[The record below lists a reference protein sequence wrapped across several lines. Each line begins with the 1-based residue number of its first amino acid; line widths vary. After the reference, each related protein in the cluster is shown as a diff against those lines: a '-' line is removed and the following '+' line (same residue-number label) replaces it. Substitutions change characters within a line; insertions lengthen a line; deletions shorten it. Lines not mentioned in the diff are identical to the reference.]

1 MVSNAHFPAP
11 LARPLLPLA
20 REFFRQMTRFFAAFA
35 AATAC
40 AILLSAPAEDAQAQ
54 AACPANSFRANSGNC
69 ECYPN
74 WGGGAH
80 NTTGAPNACQ
90 CRTFESY
97 YQLPG
102 AASPECVPNGFLDRF
117 KSAMEQCDSR
127 GWNVRRD
134 SNQIYHCQVRNLSNQ
149 NAFASANECALNA
162 PPDSYYPCHA
172 IFGNPPVF
180 PFTEILRS
188 EGTTFNYCPSGTLP
202 VSHNNRSTCIP
213 AEAANYFRV
222 CAARGWTPH
231 GPTSA
236 GQTTYECAV
245 PFRDG
250 ATNRDYSRCRIA
262 GPPGGIW
269 CRDVFGAPYFPQK
282 PDEGSPRYYYNCPNG
297 ELEDRSGC
305 ANLCGNGIR
314 LAPDETGLNRCAPCL
329 SGVAQD
335 GECAP
340 CPAGTAAT
348 SNRSECIICPAGM
361 TPSTDGEQCVA
372 CPAGT
377 FSTSDNLE
385 CRACPQGTIP
395 NDGRTGCLNPSAIEC
410 PAGQAPNNA
419 NTACVDIV
427 CPTGQQLNAAQTDCE
442 CPSGTVSTPDN
453 SECASETVAAYRA
466 LCEAAGWTTQD
477 RGRGLGAIYG
487 GEVYEVCNIR
497 SRDGNANFTRQYCV
511 MHSADALGRET
522 DAYLEPQWGTNSHT
536 RRDIRC
542 EEVFP
547 NWKTDGFPSRVGG
560 FSAFLYNCPD
570 GKQPSARNGA
580 PANCTC
586 AGVTTGQCGAEI
598 RECKRRAAAA
608 GVSENAAFA
617 SGLNSR
623 LLCQNYANNTH
634 IPGFENDFTPLGS
647 CVIGENCQAAFDET
661 PFPCLTGYAN
671 EDNSACESCPTN
683 WRRKFD
689 DDNDR
694 WICERS
700 KVDREESGPLRKGQT
715 SSNDGICTIAGW
727 NAEDLDTTVGR
738 IWGCRIPLW
747 EMDQAKFLQ
756 GELAGTQYDG
766 CVVHDQPLW
775 QSCGGRTR
783 THNGRTYLCD
793 CDDAEDATGDW
804 RTHGL
809 PIDLDGPGGAQLPL
823 LFTFNCPGS
832 LEPADYTGREH
843 QKICACPREGSSVE
857 SGECESERDDCRDLG
872 GRIVPGAH
880 LQEYCEGY
888 HADGTGRCVIGWG
901 TDAPNSCKTQLPPVC
916 DAGYVRNATETEC
929 VVENHAVECVARGGR
944 VEGDECFGFN
954 VDGEGRCFVGR
965 GGKNSANCQIAL
977 AEERRE
983 GADACPEHHII
994 SSDNLGCVE
1003 CQTHFTST
1011 NDHKVCVLRPPVE
1024 ADYAETVSPT
1034 HKCSQNG
1041 YYDDDGVFVVTS
1053 IQCTPKSGDEQ
1064 VIAQQ
1069 TCELAGWTFQL
1080 LSDGHATFE
1089 HWRCI
1094 SNRIWDAQTG
1104 DNVRYCVLG
1113 PDSYISG
1120 HLRESGQTTCAEL
1133 HPNWKT
1139 QGLPRRV
1146 NNRPADATLNCPAH
1160 REVADPLG
1168 RYLPGYCK
1176 CDPGETEGI
1185 CAEHRTECAR
1195 RQGQI
1200 VYDESNHLEELCV
1213 GYEAN
1218 GGGECVI
1225 GATDDE
1231 YRYASDA
1238 NRHEDARNA
1247 ETCEDVFAREP
1258 PPCPPDQY
1266 AATNSAR
1273 ECAST
1278 NAQGV
1283 CTTYETVA
1291 VHSCETC
1298 PDGQIPNHD
1307 RDGCV
1312 TDDIE
1317 AHIAECEYRTGVSRQ
1332 NFRSDFRGERLGGAL
1347 AAEDL
1352 LCENYAGESAGLCRL
1367 GPSDSPDSCHA
1378 AFRSQGVRRPCP
1390 VGSASF
1396 GWNACRQCL
1405 EGYVNNPDGDRCVLE
1420 GALAAQTT
1428 QCEDERSARTF
1439 TRQRAAANGRE
1450 VTDHYCADF
1459 LPAGG
1464 GECRMGD
1471 TDYERAGTCAKF
1483 FREYAPACRVG
1494 FHWNSDSA
1502 ECEACPAGEVADES
1516 GHSCE
1521 AATPRAL
1528 CEAGGWIYEN
1538 IAAEPDDPAKEVCRL
1553 PLRNHSTGAEW
1564 DECVARL
1571 GKDAEL
1577 ATDELRCKTAF
1588 PQWPSSGFPARQAGT
1603 TVTFVFSCP
1612 SDAPLHSSREYCRGH
1627 SGHCAAQGGTE
1638 TGGNCAGTF
1647 PDTPCALGAECVAPL
1662 DFRETCEQH
1671 GGTVSA
1677 SPPHSQCEGLP
1688 NGNCDYG
1695 DDCDAEFARLLT
1707 GDDDEC
1713 AENYETE
1720 NGRCVP
1726 ATAAE
1731 VERLRELCRSAGWR
1745 RVNYGDETDR
1755 YDACSL
1761 PLRDAISGE
1770 TPGEY
1775 VVRGERLSYCVTNRD
1790 IDLREGDIP
1799 CETVF
1804 PDWRTAGFPQ
1814 SEGDD
1819 DERVFIYNC
1828 PGGLSSDATRQY
1840 CPGSDADCEARGWTA
1855 ENGEC
1860 SGAFP
1865 ASPCETGA
1873 GLACLTNFA
1882 AGEKCESVGG
1892 TPTPTH
1898 CLGVGGVG
1906 CAFGAD
1912 CDAAYENH
1920 ELGCPRNRRLA
1931 EQRCVLAT
1939 DREVLPCRAQGGS
1952 LGAEWDAEAEDWVA
1966 LCVFP
1971 PSPFGGARATCRL
1984 SDCDAA
1990 YAAYASAPTCPE
2002 GQALQTGS
2010 YVCGCPPGMQ
2020 EFDLGN
2026 GPECLVPFDCSGT
2039 GLENDIPNAQNNGCE
2054 CPSELP
2060 YRGFYSDRC
2069 VSSCAAEHIAI
2080 DGVCSPQCQEDEFRN
2095 QNGTCECKRF

>member
-1 MVSNAHFPAP
+1 MKSNAPFPFQFARAVSRR
-11 LARPLLPLA
+11 LARFCA
-20 REFFRQMTRFFAAFA
+20 MIAAVA
-35 AATAC
+35 AC
-40 AILLSAPAEDAQAQ
+40 AVMLSAPTEQAQAQ

-80 NTTGAPNACQ
+80 NTAGAPNACQ

-102 AASPECVPNGFLDRF
+102 AATPECVPNGFLDRF

-134 SNQIYHCQVRNLSNQ
+134 SNQIYHCQVRNLANQ
-149 NAFASANECALNA
+149 NAFAASNECALNA

-202 VSHNNRSTCIP
+202 VSHDNRSTCIP
-213 AEAANYFRV
+213 ADAANYFRI
-222 CAARGWTPH
+222 CAARGWTPY
-231 GPTSA
+231 GPTAA
-236 GQTTYECAV
+236 GQNTYGCNI

-250 ATNRDYSRCRIA
+250 ATNNDYNRCRIA

-269 CRDVFGAPYFPQK
+269 CRDVFGEPYFPQK

-348 SNRSECIICPAGM
+348 SNRSECIVCPAGM
-361 TPSTDGEQCVA
+361 TPATDGEQCVA

-419 NTACVDIV
+419 NTACATIT
-427 CPTGQQLNAAQTDCE
+427 CPTGQQLNSAQTDCE

-453 SECASETVAAYRA
+453 SECVSETVAAYRA
-466 LCEAAGWTTQD
+466 LCEAAGWTAQN
-477 RGRGLGAIYG
+477 RGRALGELYS
-487 GEVYEVCNIR
+487 GERYEVCHIR
-497 SRDGNANFTRQYCV
+497 SRDGAANFTRQYCV
-511 MHSADALGRET
+511 MHAANARGGAIDE
-522 DAYLEPQWGTNSHT
+522 YFEPQWGTNSHT

-608 GVSENAAFA
+608 GVSETSAFA
-617 SGLNSR
+617 SGFNSQ

-634 IPGFENDFTPLGS
+634 IPGLENDFTPLGS
-647 CVIGENCQAAFDET
+647 CVIGENCQAAFDAT

-727 NAEDLDTTVGR
+727 GAEDLDTTVGR

-901 TDAPNSCKTQLPPVC
+901 TDAPNSCKTLLPPVC
-916 DAGYVRNATETEC
+916 EAGYVLNRGETEC
-929 VVENHAVECVARGGR
+929 VLQQHIAECDARGGR
-944 VEGDECFGFN
+944 VEGGECVGFQL
-954 VDGEGRCFVGR
+954 DGEGRCFVER
-965 GGKNSANCQIAL
+965 GGKNPANCQIAFEDTPQKECSDDHRVNPDTL
-977 AEERRE
+977 KCEQ
-983 GADACPEHHII
+983 CPAGFTN
-994 SSDNLGCVE
+994 SDDYR
-1003 CQTHFTST
+1003 F
-1011 NDHKVCVLRPPVE
+1011 CVLREPTGD
-1024 ADYAETVSPT
+1024 DYTGTKNESSS
-1034 HKCSQNG
+1034 C
-1041 YYDDDGVFVVTS
+1041 VVVWY
-1053 IQCTPKSGDEQ
+1053 PDEQ
-1064 VIAQQ
+1064 VTRYECKSGLPGDKEGEARAV
-1069 TCELAGWTFQL
+1069 CELAGWTFQL
-1080 LSDGHATFE
+1080 LSDGHATLE
-1089 HWRCI
+1089 HWRCVSHKI
-1094 SNRIWDAQTG
+1094 FNAQTG

-1120 HLRESGQTTCAEL
+1120 HLRESGQTTCASL
-1133 HPNWKT
+1133 YPNWKT
-1139 QGLPRRV
+1139 QGLPRR
-1146 NNRPADATLNCPAH
+1146 ADTGPDRVFGSDDDVLAHTTFNCPAG

-1168 RYLPGYCK
+1168 RYLPGYCVCPPNAASNSK
-1176 CDPGETEGI
+1176 
-1185 CAEHRTECAR
+1185 CAEHRGECFS
-1195 RQGQI
+1195 RQGRI
-1200 VYDESNHLEELCV
+1200 AYDESNHLEEVCV
-1213 GYEAN
+1213 GYETN
-1218 GGGECVI
+1218 GGGECII

-1247 ETCEDVFAREP
+1247 ETCEDAFARDP

-1396 GWNACRQCL
+1396 GWNVCRQCL

-1439 TRQRAAANGRE
+1439 TRQRTAANGRE

-1564 DECVARL
+1564 NECVARL

-1577 ATDELRCKTAF
+1577 AADELRCKTAF
-1588 PQWPSSGFPARQAGT
+1588 PQWPSSGFPARQTGT

-1677 SPPHSQCEGLP
+1677 SSPHSQCEGLP

-1695 DDCDAEFARLLT
+1695 DDCDAEFARLLA

-1726 ATAAE
+1726 STAAE

-1790 IDLREGDIP
+1790 IDLRGGDIP

-1990 YAAYASAPTCPE
+1990 YAAYAAAPTCPE

>member
-1 MVSNAHFPAP
+1 MVSDSSFSVSPART
-11 LARPLLPLA
+11 L
-20 REFFRQMTRFFAAFA
+20 FRRMTRFFAAFA
-35 AATAC
+35 AAVFC
-40 AILLSAPAEDAQAQ
+40 AALLSAPAEDAQAQ
-54 AACPANSFRANSGNC
+54 AACPPNSFRANSGNC

-80 NTTGAPNACQ
+80 NTTGVPNACR

-102 AASPECVPNGFLDRF
+102 AAAAECVPNGFLDRF
-117 KSAMEQCDSR
+117 KSLMEQCDDK

-134 SNQIYHCQVRNLSNQ
+134 SDQIYHCQVRNLNNQ
-149 NAFASANECALNA
+149 YAFATSNECALNA
-162 PPDSYYPCHA
+162 PPDAYYPCHA
-172 IFGNPPVF
+172 VFGNPPVF
-180 PFTEILRS
+180 PFTEIARRD
-188 EGTTFNYCPSGTLP
+188 GTTFNYCPAGTLP
-202 VSHNNRSTCIP
+202 VSHDGRSTCIP
-213 AEAANYFRV
+213 SEAANYFRV
-222 CAARGWTPH
+222 CAERGWTPY
-231 GPTSA
+231 GPTAA
-236 GQTTYECAV
+236 GQSTYGCNI

-269 CRDVFGAPYFPQK
+269 CRDVFGEPYFPQK

-297 ELEDRSGC
+297 ELEDRGGC

-314 LAPDETGLNRCAPCL
+314 LAPDESGLNRCAPCL

-340 CPAGTAAT
+340 CPAGTAAN
-348 SNRSECIICPAGM
+348 SNRSECIVCPAGL
-361 TPSTDGEQCVA
+361 TPSADGEQCVA

-385 CRACPQGTIP
+385 CRACPRGTIP

-410 PAGQAPNNA
+410 PAGQEPNNA
-419 NTACVDIV
+419 NNACVNIV
-427 CPTGQQLNAAQTDCE
+427 CPSGQQLNSARTGCE
-442 CPSGTVSTPDN
+442 CPAGTVADGDGSGCVN
-453 SECASETVAAYRA
+453 EMVAAYRA
-466 LCEAAGWTTQD
+466 LCEAGGWTAQN
-477 RGRGLGAIYG
+477 RGRALGELYS
-487 GEVYEVCNIR
+487 GERYEVCRIR
-497 SRDGNANFTRQYCV
+497 SRDGDANFTREYCV
-511 MHSADALGRET
+511 MHAADARGGAIDE
-522 DAYLEPQWGTNSHT
+522 YFEPQWGTNAHT

-547 NWKTDGFPSRVGG
+547 NWKSEGFPPRPGG
-560 FSAFLYNCPD
+560 FNAFLYNCPD
-570 GKQPSARNGA
+570 GKRPSAQNGA
-580 PANCTC
+580 AADCTC
-586 AGVTTGQCGAEI
+586 TGVTTGQCGDEI
-598 RECKRRAAAA
+598 RECQRRAAAA
-608 GVSENAAFA
+608 GVSNASALVP
-617 SGLNSR
+617 GLRNQ

-694 WICERS
+694 WTCERS
-700 KVDREESGPLRKGQT
+700 KVDREEFGPLRKGQT

-766 CVVHDQPLW
+766 CVVHDQHLW

-793 CDDAEDATGDW
+793 CDDAGEAVGDW

-823 LFTFNCPGS
+823 LFTFNCPGA

-843 QKICACPREGSSVE
+843 QKVCACPREGW
-857 SGECESERDDCRDLG
+857 SGERGECRSERDDCRALG
-872 GRIVPGAH
+872 GRVVPAAH

-888 HADGTGRCVIGWG
+888 HADGSGRCVIGWG
-901 TDAPNSCKTQLPPVC
+901 DDAPNSCKTLLPPVC
-916 DAGYVRNATETEC
+916 EAGYVLNRGETEC
-929 VVENHAVECVARGGR
+929 VLQQHIAECDARGGR
-944 VEGDECFGFN
+944 VEGDECVGFQL
-954 VDGEGRCFVGR
+954 DGEGRCFVER
-965 GGKNSANCQIAL
+965 GGKNPANCVIAFEDTPRL
-977 AEERRE
+977 E
-983 GADACPEHHII
+983 CPDDQRIDPNTLKCEQCPA
-994 SSDNLGCVE
+994 G
-1003 CQTHFTST
+1003 FTNSE
-1011 NDHKVCVLRPPVE
+1011 DDRSCVLREPTGDDYTGTENLSSTCSIINYTDIGRRVFRCSELPEDAEEVE
-1024 ADYAETVSPT
+1024 KAKAIC
-1034 HKCSQNG
+1034 K
-1041 YYDDDGVFVVTS
+1041 
-1053 IQCTPKSGDEQ
+1053 I
-1064 VIAQQ
+1064 
-1069 TCELAGWTFQL
+1069 AGWTFQEVGN
-1080 LSDGHATFE
+1080 SGSTQH
-1089 HWRCI
+1089 HWRCV
-1094 SNRIWDAQTG
+1094 SHNIWNAQTG
-1104 DNVRYCVLG
+1104 VNRRYCVMG
-1113 PDSYISG
+1113 PESYING
-1120 HLRESGQTTCAEL
+1120 NLQYNNQTACADFY
-1133 HPNWKT
+1133 PNWKT
-1139 QGLPRRV
+1139 QGLPRR
-1146 NNRPADATLNCPAH
+1146 ADTGPDGVFGTDDDVGAHTTFNCPAG

-1168 RYLPGYCK
+1168 RYLPGYCA
-1176 CDPGETEGI
+1176 CPPEDETTDGSI
-1185 CAEHRTECAR
+1185 CATQRAECID
-1195 RQGQI
+1195 RQGLI
-1200 VYDESNHLEELCV
+1200 TFDESNHLEELSV
-1213 GYEAN
+1213 GYLAN
-1218 GGGECVI
+1218 GGGECII
-1225 GATDDE
+1225 GATDSE

-1247 ETCEDVFAREP
+1247 ETCEDAFAREP

-1278 NAQGV
+1278 DAQGV

-1312 TDDIE
+1312 DDDID
-1317 AHIAECEYRTGVSRQ
+1317 AHIAECEYRTGVPRE
-1332 NFRSDFRGERLGGAL
+1332 NFPSDFRGERLGGAL

-1352 LCENYAGESAGLCRL
+1352 LCENYAGEAGGTCRL

-1378 AFRSQGVRRPCP
+1378 AFRSQGARRPCP

-1420 GALAAQTT
+1420 GALAAQMT
-1428 QCEDERSARTF
+1428 QCEDRGARMF
-1439 TRQRAAANGRE
+1439 TRQRTAANGRE

-1471 TDYERAGTCAKF
+1471 TDYERDGTCAKF
-1483 FREYAPACRVG
+1483 FREYAPPCRVG
-1494 FHWNSDSA
+1494 FHWNSDNA
-1502 ECEACPAGEVADES
+1502 KCEACPAGEVANES

-1521 AATPRAL
+1521 AENPRAL
-1528 CEAGGWIYEN
+1528 CEAGGWVYEN
-1538 IAAEPDDPAKEVCRL
+1538 IAAEPDDPAKEVCRV
-1553 PLRNHSTGAEW
+1553 PVRNHSTGEEW
-1564 DECVARL
+1564 DECIARL
-1571 GKDAEL
+1571 AKDAE
-1577 ATDELRCKTAF
+1577 ATADELRCETAF
-1588 PQWPSSGFPARQAGT
+1588 PQWTSSGFPPQQTGT

-1627 SGHCAAQGGTE
+1627 SGHCAAQDGTE
-1638 TGGNCAGTF
+1638 SGGNCSGTF
-1647 PDTPCALGAECVAPL
+1647 PDSPCALGAECVAPL
-1662 DFRETCEQH
+1662 DFREACLQN
-1671 GGTVSA
+1671 GGTVTTSE
-1677 SPPHSQCEGLP
+1677 CTGLP
-1688 NGNCDYG
+1688 DGDCEYG
-1695 DDCDAEFARLLT
+1695 DDCDAEFARLLA
-1707 GDDDEC
+1707 GDDEEAC
-1713 AENYETE
+1713 AENYVME
-1720 NGRCVP
+1720 NARCVP

-1731 VERLRELCRSAGWR
+1731 VERLRELCRAAGWR
-1745 RVNYGDETDR
+1745 RVNYGDGNDR
-1755 YDACSL
+1755 YDVCSL

-1775 VVRGERLSYCVTNRD
+1775 VVRGERLSYCVINRD
-1790 IDLREGDIP
+1790 IALREGDIP

-1804 PDWRTAGFPQ
+1804 PDWQTAGFPQ

-1892 TPTPTH
+1892 APTPTH
-1898 CLGVGGVG
+1898 CLGVGGVQ

-1931 EQRCVLAT
+1931 EERCVLAT
-1939 DREVLPCRAQGGS
+1939 DREVSLCRAQRGT
-1952 LGAEWDAEAEDWVA
+1952 LGAEWDAEADDWIA

-1971 PSPFGGARATCRL
+1971 PAPFGGARATCRL
-1984 SDCDAA
+1984 SDCGDA
-1990 YAAYASAPTCPE
+1990 YAAYAAAPTCPA

-2010 YVCGCPPGMQ
+2010 YTCGCPPGMQ

-2026 GPECLVPFDCSGT
+2026 GAECLVPYDCSGT

-2060 YRGFYSDRC
+2060 YMGFYSDRC
-2069 VSSCAAEHIAI
+2069 VSACAAEHIAI
-2080 DGVCSPQCQEDEFRN
+2080 DGVCSPQCEEDEFRN
-2095 QNGTCECKRF
+2095 ANGTCECRRF